1 MPGAVVKS
9 PPVPDPLLNTPADLR
24 HPGLPLPQRY
34 QSMAVIILGIAVSVL
49 DGTVVNLAL
58 PAVVRDLQSSAAN
71 AVWVVNAY
79 QLATLALLLPLA
91 NLGDRVGYRRVYLA
105 GVVVFTLA
113 SLLCSMAP
121 SLPALAVARAIQGA
135 GAAGIMSV
143 NAALVRLTYPSE
155 QLGRGIAINSMVVA
169 TASVAGPAV
178 AAAVLSVADWPWLF
192 AINVPLG
199 LLLLAVG
206 FRALPRNA
214 ASRPPAGRMSALD
227 VLLNGAMF
235 ALLFLGADTLGVR
248 AGHADGGSLLAGA
261 GLIGG
266 AIVVGAV
273 HVRRQ
278 LGQAQPLL
286 PLDLLRIRIFRLSM
300 ATSVCAFCAQTLA
313 YIALPFLL
321 LDAWQLSAGKGGLL
335 MGCWPAAVIVAAAV
349 AGRLIGRY
357 PGGLLGAIG
366 LGVLAAGLA
375 LLAEAAMHPQAP
387 TLWWRLVVC
396 GLGFGLFQSP
406 NNHTIITSAPP
417 QRAGAA
423 SGMLGTARLT
433 GQSLGAVC
441 IATVFAFSGAEHG
454 RGSLLALGLAAAFAA
469 AAGVFSGL
477 RVRQA

>member
-1 MPGAVVKS
+1 
-9 PPVPDPLLNTPADLR
+9 
-24 HPGLPLPQRY
+24 
-34 QSMAVIILGIAVSVL
+34 MAVIILGIAVSVL

-58 PAVVRDLQSSAAN
+58 PAVVRDLQSTPEHS
-71 AVWVVNAY
+71 VWVVNAY
-79 QLATLALLLPLA
+79 QLATLALILPLA

-113 SLLCSMAP
+113 SLLCSLAP
-121 SLPALAVARAIQGA
+121 SLPALAIARAVQGA

-178 AAAVLSVADWPWLF
+178 AAAVLSVAGWPWLF

-206 FRALPRNA
+206 WHALPRNVA
-214 ASRPPAGRMSALD
+214 ARAPVGRLSLLD

-235 ALLFLGADTLGVR
+235 ALLFLGADALGVR
-248 AGHADGGSLLAGA
+248 AGHADGGSLLTGA
-261 GLIGG
+261 GL
-266 AIVVGAV
+266 VGAV

-278 LGQAQPLL
+278 LLQAQPLL

-321 LDAWQLSAGKGGLL
+321 LDAWQLSAGQAGLL
-335 MGCWPAAVIVAAAV
+335 MGCWPAAVIVAAPV

-357 PGGLLGAIG
+357 PGGALGAIG

-375 LLAEAAMHPQAP
+375 LLAEAAMH
-387 TLWWRLVVC
+387 
-396 GLGFGLFQSP
+396 
-406 NNHTIITSAPP
+406 
-417 QRAGAA
+417 
-423 SGMLGTARLT
+423 
-433 GQSLGAVC
+433 
-441 IATVFAFSGAEHG
+441 
-454 RGSLLALGLAAAFAA
+454 
-469 AAGVFSGL
+469 
-477 RVRQA
+477 

>member
-1 MPGAVVKS
+1 
-9 PPVPDPLLNTPADLR
+9 
-24 HPGLPLPQRY
+24 
-34 QSMAVIILGIAVSVL
+34 MAVIILGIAISVL

-58 PAVVRDLQSSAAN
+58 PAIVRDLQSTAAH

-79 QLATLALLLPLA
+79 QLATLTLLLPLA
-91 NLGDRVGYRRVYLA
+91 NLGDRVGYRRVYLC

-113 SLLCSMAP
+113 SLLCSLAT
-121 SLPALAVARAIQGA
+121 SLPALAIARAVQGA

-155 QLGRGIAINSMVVA
+155 QLGRGIAINSIVVA

-178 AAAVLSVADWPWLF
+178 AAAVLSVAGWPWLF

-199 LLLLAVG
+199 VLLLGVG
-206 FRALPRNA
+206 WRALPRNA
-214 ASRPPAGRMSALD
+214 ASRQPAGRLSLLD
-227 VLLNGAMF
+227 VVLNGAMF

-248 AGHADGGSLLAGA
+248 AGHADGSSLLTGG

-266 AIVVGAV
+266 AIVIGAV

-278 LGQAQPLL
+278 LLQSHPLL

-321 LDAWQLSAGKGGLL
+321 LDAWHLSAGQGGLL

-349 AGRLIGRY
+349 AGRLIGRH

-366 LGVLAAGLA
+366 LGVLAVGLA

-406 NNHTIITSAPP
+406 NNHTIITSAPAN
-417 QRAGAA
+417 RAGAA

-433 GQSLGAVC
+433 GQSLGAVS
-441 IATVFAFSGAEHG
+441 IATVFAFSGARLG
-454 RGSLLALGLAAAFAA
+454 QGSFVALGLAASFAA
-469 AAGVFSGL
+469 AAAIFSGL
-477 RVRQA
+477 RVRH